1 MPAPKRLP
9 EELAMKLAMNVDQL
23 PITAQ
28 GEVAEGWLD
37 EMGHMNV
44 MWYTHMFSRGVWGFF
59 QTFGFSREYMER
71 ELAGSFAL
79 EMHVRYL
86 SECRL
91 GQKLSVRSRAV
102 ARSAK
107 RIHHVHFL
115 VKDGSAEGEGSVV
128 AAIGEMVSAHVDLKV
143 RRQSPFPPELA
154 EAYDRM
160 AAAHQA
166 LAWPAPICGVMKP

>member
-1 MPAPKRLP
+1 
-9 EELAMKLAMNVDQL
+9 MNVDEL
-23 PITAQ
+23 PVTAR
-28 GEVAEGWLD
+28 GEVSDDWLD

-59 QTFGFSREYMER
+59 QTFGFSHDYMQANH
-71 ELAGSFAL
+71 AGSFAL

-102 ARSAK
+102 ARTAK

-115 VKDGSAEGEGSVV
+115 VKDEGTVV
-128 AAIGEMVSAHVDLKV
+128 AAIGEMVSAHVDLRV
-143 RRQSPFPPELA
+143 RKQSAFPPELQ
-154 EAYDRM
+154 ENYDRM
-160 AAAHQA
+160 LAEHQA
-166 LAWPAPICGVMKP
+166 LAWAAPVCGVMKP

>member
-1 MPAPKRLP
+1 
-9 EELAMKLAMNVDQL
+9 MKPTMNVEDL
-23 PITAQ
+23 PVTAQ

-59 QTFGFSREYMER
+59 QTFGFSREYMENN
-71 ELAGSFAL
+71 LAGSFAL

-91 GQKLSVRSRAV
+91 GDKLSVRGRAV

-115 VKDGSAEGEGSVV
+115 VKDAPAENASSENRGPVV

-143 RRQSPFPPELA
+143 RRQSAFPPELQA
-154 EAYDRM
+154 NYDRLL
-160 AAAHQA
+160 ARHQA
-166 LAWPAPICGVMKP
+166 LSWPAPVCGVMKP

>member
-1 MPAPKRLP
+1 
-9 EELAMKLAMNVDQL
+9 MNVDEL
-23 PITAQ
+23 PVTAR
-28 GEVAEGWLD
+28 GEVSDDWLD

-59 QTFGFSREYMER
+59 QTFGYSHDYMQTNH
-71 ELAGSFAL
+71 AGSFAL

-102 ARSAK
+102 GRSAK

-115 VKDGSAEGEGSVV
+115 VKDGATPEEASVV

-143 RRQSPFPPELA
+143 RRQSPFPPELT
-154 EAYDRM
+154 EQYDRM
-160 AAAHQA
+160 LAVHQA
-166 LAWPAPICGVMKP
+166 LSWPAPVCGVMKP

>member
-1 MPAPKRLP
+1 MPP
-9 EELAMKLAMNVDQL
+9 AMNVDEL

-28 GEVAEGWLD
+28 GEVAEDWLD
-37 EMGHMNV
+37 QMGHMNV

-59 QTFGFSREYMER
+59 QTFGYSQDYMER

-91 GQKLSVRSRAV
+91 GQKLSIRSRAV

-115 VKDGSAEGEGSVV
+115 VKDGPVKEDGSVV
-128 AAIGEMVSAHVDLKV
+128 AAIGEMVSAHVDLSV
-143 RRQSPFPPELA
+143 RKQSPFPPVLT

-160 AAAHQA
+160 LAEHQA
-166 LAWPAPICGVMKP
+166 LSWPAPVCGVMKP